1 MAIFPK
7 IFLIAPFAILCAC
20 SSSDSAG
27 STTETENAIAQNQDG
42 TLSIQVFADGVRAS
56 RIAYRVLPSWYVA
69 DTTGKVSSNDYTYQG
84 EADSTGKILIENH
97 QQGAFTIQIGE
108 GDSSIAYQYTF
119 NNLSAKF
126 EVDSAALK
134 ANGSVKGWVSVPSK
148 APHAWVHLPGIGRV
162 EKTDAEGNFLI
173 AGVPTGDLVVSAWD
187 TKTKEC
193 IAQAEITV
201 PEKDTLDIGHVDAPD
216 EEIVKR
222 SMRISPSSLISSW
235 MRPIT
240 APYVLTLRL
249 DSTNFNF
256 SEANEDGSDVHLRFS
271 NGEEIPM
278 QIDSWDA
285 KIQSGSINIRID
297 SLKDTLGYWVL
308 EWGEIYASPQKQADV
323 WKGLSDSLKYELNSV
338 EIFHFDSAS
347 ASNDLPA
354 PLRKHSWY
362 IQLHETDSVNVD
374 SVTITTMNAT
384 DYLQKDTQGRSGFV
398 VHFEYDE
405 TYPSFVDIGTRLSYT
420 ALNWSRM
427 DSLVAWVR
435 GDGEIEVILEN
446 FSFDNKNYKASYKT
460 EASSKWQRIVV
471 RPQDFNT
478 VHKDYHGWDETKT
491 KITHFSLFAYNG
503 SEIWLDNVRAY
514 GINRDDFN

>member
-27 STTETENAIAQNQDG
+27 STTETENAIAQNSDG

-56 RIAYRVLPSWYVA
+56 RIAYKVLPSWYVA
-69 DTTGKVSSNDYTYQG
+69 DTTGKIASDDYTYQG

-108 GDSSIAYQYTF
+108 GDSSIAYQYTL
-119 NNLSAKF
+119 NHLSAKF
-126 EVDSAALK
+126 EVDSAALT

-162 EKTDAEGNFLI
+162 EKTDAQGNFLI
-173 AGVPTGDLVVSAWD
+173 AGVPTGNLVVNAWD

-201 PEKDTLDIGHVDAPD
+201 TEKDTLDIGHVDAPD

-222 SMRISPSSLISSW
+222 SMRISPSNLISSW
-235 MRPIT
+235 MRTIT

-256 SEANEDGSDVHLRFS
+256 SEANEDGSDIHLRFS
-271 NGEEIPM
+271 NGKEIPM
-278 QIDSWDA
+278 QIDVWDA
-285 KIQSGSINIRID
+285 NIQSAAINVRIE
-297 SLKDTLGYWVL
+297 SLKDTLGYWIL
-308 EWGEIYASPQKQADV
+308 EWGEIYAEPQKQADV
-323 WKGLSDSLKYELNSV
+323 WEGISDSLRYELNSV
-338 EIFHFDSAS
+338 EIFHFDSLS
-347 ASNDLPA
+347 AYSDVPS
-354 PLRKHSWY
+354 PIRKHSWY
-362 IQLHETDSVNVD
+362 IQLHEVDPVDED
-374 SVTITTMNAT
+374 SVTITTMTAT
-384 DYLQKDTQGRSGFV
+384 DYLQKDSQGRSGYV
-398 VHFEYDE
+398 AHFEYDE
-405 TYPSFVDIGTRLSYT
+405 KYPSFAVIGARLSYT
-420 ALNWSRM
+420 SLDWSRM

-435 GDGEIEVILEN
+435 GDGEIEIILEN
-446 FSFDNKNYKASYKT
+446 FSFDKNYKASYKA

-478 VHKDYHGWDETKT
+478 VLKDYHGWDETKN

-503 SEIWLDNVRAY
+503 SEIWLDNVRVY